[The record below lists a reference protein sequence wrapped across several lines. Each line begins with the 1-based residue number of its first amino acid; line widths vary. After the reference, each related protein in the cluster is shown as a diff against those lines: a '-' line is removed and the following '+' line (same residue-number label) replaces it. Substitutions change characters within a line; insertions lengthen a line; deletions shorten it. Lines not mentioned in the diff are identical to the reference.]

1 MKVYNPKPLAPVAEQ
16 MLKDAGVEI
25 VGSSGPTKEDL
36 IKDVADVDVIVV
48 WLSPN
53 HIDKEVID
61 AAKKLK
67 LISRFGVGME
77 IVDVK
82 YAQSKGIM
90 VCNTPFSNINSVAE
104 HAMYLIMAC
113 ARNSRIVDTKMHSGE
128 FNSIKKI
135 SAVELEGSTLG
146 IIGLGNIGKIGRASC
161 RERV

>member
-16 MLKDAGVEI
+16 MLKDSGVEI

-135 SAVELEGSTLG
+135 SAVELGQKAKHSPLSPK
-146 IIGLGNIGKIGRASC
+146 L
-161 RERV
+161 